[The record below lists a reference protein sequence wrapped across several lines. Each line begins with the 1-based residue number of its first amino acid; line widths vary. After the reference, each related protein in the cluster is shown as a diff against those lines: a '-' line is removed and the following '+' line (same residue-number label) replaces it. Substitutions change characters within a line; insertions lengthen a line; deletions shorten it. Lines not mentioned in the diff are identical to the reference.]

1 MLTKPEPLRIRLTR
15 LNPTHHRFEAIPA
28 DGGVTIREL
37 ETRSFLTHDLVH
49 YALESEA
56 GLTNSF
62 YGQLAR
68 GQDHEDMLQPISV
81 EARQTEFVVGPLQTA
96 IMGEVNAEAFV
107 ARILEV
113 KQQIGGDAPA
123 WLSSELIE
131 RVVKRLRGLQG
142 RWKATPFGETMELV
156 FPPVVFPPEA

>member
-1 MLTKPEPLRIRLTR
+1 MLTRPEPLRIRLTR
-15 LNPTHHRFEAIPA
+15 LNPTHHRFEAIRA
-28 DGGVTIREL
+28 DGGVTMREL

-68 GQDHEDMLQPISV
+68 GQDHTDMDQPVSL
-81 EARQTEFVVGPLQTA
+81 EARQTEFIVGPLQTA
-96 IMGEVNAEAFV
+96 ITAKVDAAAFV

-113 KQQIGGDAPA
+113 NQQIGGEAPA
-123 WLSSELIE
+123 WLSSGLIE

-142 RWKATPFGETMELV
+142 RWKATPFGEAMELA
-156 FPPVVFPPEA
+156 FPPEP